1 MFKSIPGNHEFLIS
15 KDGEFKSRFLSPS
28 GLGCTPS
35 IQSDK
40 VRIGFFGE
48 ERELSVKW
56 LALISHYETFLPD
69 DHESFYENIYF
80 VGDQMVFSKPLRYR
94 DHFRVVPG
102 YVRYAVKNDGTVVDI
117 GRDVELKHHV
127 PLDTPENKKR
137 YTTVTCYD
145 PRRRSF
151 AETGLHRLVALAW
164 VHNPEPETKV
174 FVNHKDGN
182 KRNPYFKNL
191 EWVTAQENNVHAV
204 KTGLRKDNV
213 PCKIRDISTGE
224 VTIYQSFGEA
234 SNAIKIDTKE
244 IIAALGNVR
253 RNKALRDRFEVKR
266 LDDDSPWSHENGIV
280 KAGRY
285 ITTVVAPDGTVETF
299 NDTRDIV
306 TRFKLW
312 NIPSRGIRCIQEN
325 MDRLYPGYKVTVVDQ
340 YDTRPIQALKVDE
353 RKVMET
359 KTIREM
365 SKLTGMDHRY
375 IRRYLIS
382 PKLYAVDG
390 YAYRYKTDESWP
402 ERIEPLPSKSVCI
415 LATQTDTGKEIEFK
429 SLRAAADHFGVDRSV
444 IKKRI
449 EKKVEYQG
457 WKFQELET

>member
-1 MFKSIPGNHEFLIS
+1 MFKPIPGNDEFLIS
-15 KDGEFKSRFLSPS
+15 KDGEFKSRYQPADGS
-28 GLGCTPS
+28 GCTPTVH
-35 IQSDK
+35 DGK
-40 VRIGFFGE
+40 VKITFFGKKS
-48 ERELSVKW
+48 ELSITWIVM
-56 LALISHYETFLPD
+56 ISHYEVLF
-69 DHESFYENIYF
+69 EERSWYENIF
-80 VGDQMVFSKPLRYR
+80 FIGSTMVFKRPLEPLKGLRIAPGFTRYLVSKDGSVYDTVEETFIKSFQWKRLGV
-94 DHFRVVPG
+94 DG
-102 YVRYAVKNDGTVVDI
+102 YTKVRI
-117 GRDVELKHHV
+117 
-127 PLDTPENKKR
+127 
-137 YTTVTCYD
+137 YD
-145 PRRRSF
+145 PTKGKVRNVV
-151 AETGLHRLVALAW
+151 LHRLVALAW
-164 VHNPEPETKV
+164 VHNPEPETKI

-325 MDRLYPGYKVTVVDQ
+325 MTRLYPGYKVTVVDQ

-429 SLRAAADHFGVDRSV
+429 SLRAAADHFDVDRSV

-449 EKKVEYQG
+449 EKKIEYQG
-457 WKFQELET
+457 WTFQELENQ